1 MMTFLAKRLFDLTF
15 VIVSL
20 PILIP
25 VGLILYFVV
34 RIKLGHPAIFK
45 QIRPGIHGKPFTML
59 KFRSMTDERDE
70 KGALLPDERRL
81 TGFGKLLRSTSLD
94 ELPELINVL
103 KGEMS
108 LVGPRPLLMEYLPRY
123 NPEQFKRHEALPGIT
138 GLAQISGRNELEW
151 EKRFQLDIYYVENQN
166 LLMDLKILILTV
178 FKVIKRD
185 GISSKTSSTM
195 EEFKGK

>member
-1 MMTFLAKRLFDLTF
+1 MTFLAKRLFDLTF